1 MLYTPVFNLDKLI
14 HSLMQSLGYGRSDKK
29 HFLTCMDMTYKIP
42 NKKLDICENMK
53 DVYQSNLDFSNPYDI
68 QHFIEKYTNILDKSV
83 YSKSIP
89 VFASHLKN
97 INNKIIQKINKIKLQ
112 RNVIEGKHKLLNSYK
127 KNSRVKKYQGIILDS
142 NKYNKYSLK
151 NTTVKKNNCLQQNK
165 MKHNNNV
172 ACNLTNNILQYMEY
186 ESELNTKLLEL
197 YTKDEEFI
205 KKYIH
210 MSLYIATEKIGC
222 SNFEKT
228 DNEYQQI
235 VFLCK
240 QAILCLIEPSEK
252 AYVLCTNNL
261 SAIIQ
266 KHLSQGYRY
275 HFESLSNTTEY
286 YKALLIVSHWAKV
299 LVKHQ
304 NITMMVNEEVVE
316 GNKKTQPVFKCPTF
330 HDQFRPISN
339 TGKKRT
345 WRSLKQVLA
354 QERSLPWPA
363 EVVHYSAIS
372 APPSFKPAKKYSD
385 ISGLPARYT
394 DPQTKLYYATAE
406 EFATVRSLP
415 MDITAGYLALRG
427 ASSIVG

>member
-1 MLYTPVFNLDKLI
+1 
-14 HSLMQSLGYGRSDKK
+14 
-29 HFLTCMDMTYKIP
+29 
-42 NKKLDICENMK
+42 MK
-53 DVYQSNLDFSNPYDI
+53 DIYQNNLDFSNPYDI
-68 QHFIEKYTNILDKSV
+68 EHFIEKHTNILDKSV

-89 VFASHLKN
+89 VLASHLKN
-97 INNKIIQKINKIKLQ
+97 INTKIIQKINKIKIQ
-112 RNVIEGKHKLLNSYK
+112 SNIMESKYKLSNSYK
-127 KNSRVKKYQGIILDS
+127 KNSRIKKYQGTLDS
-142 NKYNKYSLK
+142 KFSKYTLK
-151 NTTVKKNNCLQQNK
+151 NTTSKQYDNSLTNCLQQNNK
-165 MKHNNNV
+165 KKYNAI
-172 ACNLTNNILQYMEY
+172 ACNLTDNIIEYVEY
-186 ESELNTKLLEL
+186 ENELNKKLLEL
-197 YTKDEEFI
+197 YTKDEDFI

-210 MSLYIATEKIGC
+210 ISLYIATEKIDC
-222 SNFEKT
+222 SNFENT
-228 DNEYQQI
+228 DKKYQQI
-235 VFLCK
+235 ILLCK
-240 QAILCLIEPSEK
+240 QAILCLVEPSEK

-266 KHLSQGYRY
+266 KHLSQGCRY
-275 HFESLSNTTEY
+275 HFESSSDSTEY
-286 YKALLIVSHWAKV
+286 YNALLVVSHWAKL

-304 NITMMVNEEVVE
+304 NITMIHMICAILGCEINKILILSYPEDMVNEEAVE
-316 GNKKTQPVFKCPTF
+316 NNKKTQPVFKNPSF
-330 HDQFRPISN
+330 HQQFRPISN

-354 QERSLPWPA
+354 QERSLPWPT
-363 EVVHYSAIS
+363 EVVHYSAIN